1 MDEWVEGKE
10 KFVDVVRQVDA
21 AVEVVIP
28 TKPANSMFLISLT
41 KGKNRK
47 FVTISEDDLIDLP
60 SDAGVL
66 AKVTNTLRDSIAAL

>member
-1 MDEWVEGKE
+1 VDEWAEGKE